1 MSHSMVIEVIC
12 GREHGVDL
20 VGKKKGNKD
29 KAKQKLVK

>member
-12 GREHGVDL
+12 GREHGVDQ
-20 VGKKKGNKD
+20 VEKKGNKD